1 MRGDEQVLDFLNEQ
15 LRLPT
20 GCAAAS
26 RTCAASPMSPAR
38 TSFEAILADE
48 ETHID
53 YLETQLGLI
62 EQLSEPLYLAQLVEQ
77 PSD

>member
-1 MRGDEQVLDFLNEQ
+1 
-15 LRLPT
+15 
-20 GCAAAS
+20 
-26 RTCAASPMSPAR
+26 MSPAR